1 MGRGADSS
9 VGRALPLQGKGRR
22 FEPCSAYHI
31 SLTIHRECRTCNLK
45 EFLPYAGGSVRH
57 RNHKATP
64 LCEWGRRSARLGRQI
79 VNLEVAG
86 SNPVGPA
93 IHFIVA
99 ALTCTVSFHFS
110 RYRLIV
116 ISNVFNRPS

>member
-31 SLTIHRECRTCNLK
+31 SQTIRRECRTCNLK
-45 EFLPYAGGSVRH
+45 GFLPEAGGPVRH
-57 RNHKATP
+57 RNHKAIP
-64 LCEWGRRSARLGRQI
+64 LREWGRRSARLGRQI

-93 IHFIVA
+93 IHVVVA
-99 ALTCTVSFHFS
+99 VLTCTVSCRFS
-110 RYRLIV
+110 RSITFRTERHI
-116 ISNVFNRPS
+116 